1 VTHRLITVA
10 ASGLAAAGIAAGVA
24 SAQYDEPSAPE
35 RQADALAAQ
44 SAYMTGTAVP
54 DEDGVAD
61 SDGKGSATFLHV
73 DARTVCYG
81 FTVTGTGTPT
91 AIAIYKGAEGETG
104 RTVVPF
110 SNLPKGEDGE
120 PAGDPGT
127 SSGCKQ
133 AANAGELAAL
143 KRIRKAPENYYLLMK
158 TEDFPGGAIRG
169 QLAELGYGTE
179 R

>member
-1 VTHRLITVA
+1 VTHRLITIA
-10 ASGLAAAGIAAGVA
+10 AGGLAAAAIAAGVA
-24 SAQYDEPSAPE
+24 SAQYEPSAPE
-35 RQADALAAQ
+35 RQAGAVAAQ

-61 SDGKGSATFLHV
+61 ADGKGSASFLHV

-91 AIAIYKGAEGETG
+91 AIAIYKGAAGETG
-104 RTVVPF
+104 PAVVKF
-110 SNLPKGEDGE
+110 ANLPQGEDGQ

-127 SSGCKQ
+127 SSGCKEG
-133 AANAGELAAL
+133 ANAGELAAL